1 MFGLYPRKGVIS
13 PGSDADVVVYDPA
26 GTTTLSV
33 ATHHMNMDY
42 SAYEGREVAGRV
54 RTVLSRG
61 TRVID
66 GGRFLGR
73 AGHGQF
79 QRRGLST
86 YLR

>member
-1 MFGLYPRKGVIS
+1 MFGLYPRKGVIG
-13 PGSDADVVVYDPA
+13 PGSDADIVVYDPA
-26 GTTTLSV
+26 GFTRLGADS
-33 ATHHMNMDY
+33 HHMNMDY
-42 SAYEGREVAGRV
+42 SAYEGLEVAGAV

-73 AGHGQF
+73 AGHGQYLP
-79 QRRGLST
+79 RGLSS

>member
-1 MFGLYPRKGVIS
+1 
-13 PGSDADVVVYDPA
+13 
-26 GTTTLSV
+26 
-33 ATHHMNMDY
+33 MNMDY
-42 SAYEGREVAGRV
+42 SAYEGFEVAGSV

-73 AGHGQF
+73 AGHGQYVP
-79 QRRGLST
+79 RGLSS